1 MSSDIRLLVLLL
13 LLCAAPVTR
22 ADPLKIVDVDMRALD
37 DPSMPG
43 ERLVTVR
50 FRNESSGANAQPTV
64 TAAVPTDFD
73 IVPGSARGPGASVS
87 YSPGGGD
94 SFVAASDWNFSEGDP
109 VTHLRWTLPGPM
121 EPGVA
126 GIVSF
131 RVRPATE

>member
-1 MSSDIRLLVLLL
+1 
-13 LLCAAPVTR
+13 
-22 ADPLKIVDVDMRALD
+22 MRALD

-87 YSPGGGD
+87 YSPDGGD
-94 SFVAASDWNFSEGDP
+94 SFVEASDWNFSDGDP
-109 VTHLRWTLPGPM
+109 VTHLRWALPGPM

>member
-1 MSSDIRLLVLLL
+1 
-13 LLCAAPVTR
+13 
-22 ADPLKIVDVDMRALD
+22 LKIVDVDVRALD

-131 RVRPATE
+131 RVRPAAE